1 MAWASF
7 WCVSLRGD
15 EGEGEKRIGCLSR
28 LHTHTE
34 RMKKRER
41 KQQLC
46 RGLVSKVY
54 INNARS
60 VLEAGTPLWRLRY
73 DRYLVVDG
81 HAAGGVFLEDLGH
94 PVGEPLILQLGL
106 LLAVLLLVGESTCE
120 MYSCCSTFGQ
130 GIHYNNKVSLFFA
143 PLPPHT
149 RKCSLKAMDK
159 TLQEVG
165 PNMQNV
171 KVKAL
176 KISVTQLKGPSVEV
190 LTTSVAPWFV
200 SQQHCFK

>member
-1 MAWASF
+1 MKGKVRKELAAF
-7 WCVSLRGD
+7 RG
-15 EGEGEKRIGCLSR
+15 C
-28 LHTHTE
+28 THTQ

-60 VLEAGTPLWRLRY
+60 VLEAGTPLWQLRY

-130 GIHYNNKVSLFFA
+130 GIHCNNKVSFFS
-143 PLPPHT
+143 PSHPPHT
-149 RKCSLKAMDK
+149 HTRTQMFPKSD
-159 TLQEVG
+159 G
-165 PNMQNV
+165 QN
-171 KVKAL
+171 
-176 KISVTQLKGPSVEV
+176 PSGSRPKYAECQGE
-190 LTTSVAPWFV
+190 SA
-200 SQQHCFK
+200 